1 MSDFHDMTFTHLATE
16 AIYVLLVLQSQVRIV
31 LDATNGDNALLCRH
45 ESQLTNKSF
54 ASAAGSLLNIRIVS
68 ARHLFYVPPSL
79 NHEFFFAYQHMLT

>member
-31 LDATNGDNALLCRH
+31 LDSANGDNALLWRH

-54 ASAAGSLLNIRIVS
+54 CVGCRVPLQYPDRLCSASLLRPTIS
-68 ARHLFYVPPSL
+68 
-79 NHEFFFAYQHMLT
+79 Q